1 MTNTQFKA
9 LLHTLK
15 SYHNHL
21 SVKGDAVKIEAWQ
34 ENGYHLVVI
43 SEWHYEDDCHMSI
56 LDGRMTHTYCYNE
69 ISGQY
74 DLAMID

>member
-21 SVKGDAVKIEAWQ
+21 SIKGDDVKIEIWH
-34 ENGYHLVVI
+34 ENGFQFVAI
-43 SEWHYEDDCHMSI
+43 SQKLELCND
-56 LDGRMTHTYCYNE
+56 RMTHTYCYNE
-69 ISGQY
+69 IHGKY